1 MKSLRLLLLFLATA
15 TIATAQLDI
24 PRPSPLGT
32 VTQSVGLNT
41 ITIEYSRPGV
51 KERTIFGELVPY
63 GEVWRT
69 GANARTTITLADDAV
84 IAGEPVPAG
93 TYGLF
98 TIPGE
103 ELWTVI
109 LSTDHT
115 SSAGA
120 YTEENDLVR
129 VQVKSMKTRE
139 MVETFTINVADIR
152 NETATIEL
160 VWENTRV
167 HIPFKTVVHAT
178 VMEQIAQ
185 ATAGVDPMVY
195 YRSAMYYYDNGED
208 LEQAGEWMQMA
219 LKQRQTFWMMHGYA
233 KILAGLGDVDNAVAH
248 AEKSI
253 KMAEEA
259 GSDHYV
265 MLNKKL
271 IAEIGER

>member
-1 MKSLRLLLLFLATA
+1 MKSIRLLLLFLATA
-15 TIATAQLDI
+15 TVSFAQIDI

-32 VTQSVGLNT
+32 VTQNVGLNT

-51 KERTIFGELVPY
+51 KERTIFGELVPF

-84 IAGEPVPAG
+84 LGGEPVPAG

-98 TIPGE
+98 TIPGKE
-103 ELWTVI
+103 MWTII

-115 SSAGA
+115 SSAGT

-129 VQVKSMKTRE
+129 LQVKAAMSRE

-160 VWENTRV
+160 AWENMRV
-167 HIPFKTVVHAT
+167 HIPFKTEVHAT

-195 YRSAMYYYDNGED
+195 YRSAMYYYDTEED
-208 LEQAGEWMQMA
+208 LEQAAQWMKLA

-248 AEKSI
+248 AEKSM

-271 IAEIGER
+271 IEEIRSR